1 MGIEKKMISPQTE
14 DRIERAKSPK
24 AEVEFSM
31 GSDDDELEVS
41 DNNGRLTDLTERK
54 KALNHNVNVSQV

>member
-1 MGIEKKMISPQTE
+1 MISPQTE
-14 DRIERAKSPK
+14 DRIERPKSPK